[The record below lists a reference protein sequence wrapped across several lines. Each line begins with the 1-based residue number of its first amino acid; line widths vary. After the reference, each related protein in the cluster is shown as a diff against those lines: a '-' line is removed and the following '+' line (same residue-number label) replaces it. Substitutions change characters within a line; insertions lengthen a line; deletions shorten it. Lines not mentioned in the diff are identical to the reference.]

1 MKDNMTGPALAGV
14 EERWSNYPREDLFT
28 FIRGSQKM
36 IAEGYPRATQI
47 WDEFKPNIMSNFN
60 LKDEE
65 MEYLL
70 AYVAEASER

>member
-1 MKDNMTGPALAGV
+1 MTGLALAGV